1 VIASVFG
8 VVLPWAIVAV
18 GCWIG
23 LQLIRQ
29 NGRLLLRV
37 EALEARFG
45 SFEEQLGQV
54 LRMAGVG
61 QQAMGGMAS
70 AGPQGLAVGTD
81 APDFELPTLHSGERV
96 SLSQY
101 RGRRVLLTFFSPN
114 CGYCVQMAPD
124 LAALSLE
131 DPTPIVL
138 TSGSPDENRRFFEEH
153 GIKCP
158 VLLQTAGEVA
168 QQYQATGTPMG
179 YLIDAD
185 GKIASPLAAG
195 AQAVLAVARQ
205 APTLRVNG
213 SVNGSRNGG
222 KGLSGARP
230 LSESHILRTGLP
242 IGTVAPSFTLPHV
255 DGGELSLDEYR
266 GRRVVLVLSDPS
278 CGPCT
283 ALAPQLE
290 AAHRESSEPAVVL
303 VSRGALEENRRKV
316 AEYGLTFPV
325 VVQRQWEVSRAYG
338 IFATPVGF
346 LIDERGIITA
356 EVAQGPQEI
365 LALCARARNLQPEEG
380 VHAVS

>member
-1 VIASVFG
+1 VTAFVFG
-8 VVLPWAIVAV
+8 VVLPWTVVAV

-23 LQLIRQ
+23 FQLIRQ
-29 NGRLLLRV
+29 NGRLLLRI
-37 EALEARFG
+37 EALEQRFG
-45 SFEEQLGQV
+45 SFDQQLAQ
-54 LRMAGVG
+54 LMRIAGSA
-61 QQAMGGMAS
+61 QQAMHGVP
-70 AGPQGLAVGTD
+70 AGPQGLSVGSD
-81 APDFELPTLHSGERV
+81 APAFELPALLSGERV

-124 LAALSLE
+124 LAALPLE
-131 DPTPIVL
+131 DPTPLVI

-158 VLLQTAGEVA
+158 VLLQNAGEVA
-168 QQYQATGTPMG
+168 ERYQATGTPMG

-195 AQAVLAVARQ
+195 AQALLAVAHQ
-205 APTLRVNG
+205 ASGLAGNG
-213 SVNGSRNGG
+213 SSNGTANGR
-222 KGLSGARP
+222 KGLAGARP

-242 IGTVAPSFTLPHV
+242 IGSVAPSFTLPHA
-255 DGGELSLDEYR
+255 DGGELSLEEYR
-266 GRRVVLVLSDPS
+266 GRRVVLVLSDPD
-278 CGPCT
+278 CGPCAT
-283 ALAPQLE
+283 LAPQLE
-290 AAHRESSEPAVVL
+290 AAHRESPEPAIVL
-303 VSRGALEENRRKV
+303 VSRGTLDENRHKL

-346 LIDERGIITA
+346 LIDERGIIA
-356 EVAQGPQEI
+356 ADVAQGPEQI

-380 VHAVS
+380 LQVVS